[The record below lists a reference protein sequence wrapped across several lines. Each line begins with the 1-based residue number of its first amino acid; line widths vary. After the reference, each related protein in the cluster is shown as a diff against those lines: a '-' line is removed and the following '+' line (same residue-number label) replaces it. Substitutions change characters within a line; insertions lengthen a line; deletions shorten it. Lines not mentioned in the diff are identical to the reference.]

1 MKISKI
7 ILFAGAL
14 IYFAFGFLFFLNPDI
29 ITTMDGIILPTR
41 SSANHIRAPLGG
53 MEIGLGFVLVFFAL
67 RKETV
72 IYGLIVLS
80 GSIGFTSLARLYGI
94 LFDGAG
100 DMSNW
105 LSFGAEFAFGL
116 AALVCYG
123 LERKKQGK
131 SSDPMTNITP
141 QS

>member
-14 IYFAFGFLFFLNPDI
+14 VYFTFGFLFFLNPDI

-72 IYGLIVLS
+72 IYGLIVLW

-94 LFDGAG
+94 LLDGAG

-105 LSFGAEFAFGL
+105 LSFGAEFAFAVG
-116 AALVCYG
+116 AFVCYWF
-123 LERKKQGK
+123 EKKHQGCQYL
-131 SSDPMTNITP
+131 NQI
-141 QS
+141 

>member
-1 MKISKI
+1 MRISRI

-29 ITTMDGIILPTR
+29 ITTLDGIILPTR

-53 MEIGLGFVLVFFAL
+53 MEIGLGFVLVYFAV

-72 IYGLIVLS
+72 IHGLIVLC

-116 AALVCYG
+116 GALVCYG
-123 LERKKQGK
+123 LERKKRRT
-131 SSDPMTNITP
+131 DM
-141 QS
+141 

>member
-1 MKISKI
+1 MKISRI

-53 MEIGLGFVLVFFAL
+53 MEIGLGFVIVFFAL
-67 RKETV
+67 RKKTV
-72 IYGLIVLS
+72 IHGLIVLW
-80 GSIGFTSLARLYGI
+80 GTLGFTSLARLYGI
-94 LFDGAG
+94 LFDAAG

-105 LSFGAEFAFGL
+105 LSFAAEFTFSL
-116 AALVCYG
+116 TALVVYQI
-123 LERKKQGK
+123 ERRKQ
-131 SSDPMTNITP
+131 IT
-141 QS
+141 